1 MPYRLLFFAVLAVF
15 ALPLTA
21 ETPMTKVK
29 IEVKDLEGKP
39 VERASV
45 IVNFMEGR
53 SVMKLGKANMKT
65 WELKTN
71 QEGIAKLPAIPQG
84 KIRVQVIAK
93 KYQTFGD
100 VFDVNQE
107 EKTIPIK
114 LNPPQQQYSAHQ

>member
-1 MPYRLLFFAVLAVF
+1 MISRLLLFLVVTCI
-15 ALPLTA
+15 ALPLAA
-21 ETPMTKVK
+21 ETPMTKIR

-45 IVNFMEGR
+45 IVNFIEGR
-53 SVMKLGKANMKT
+53 SMMKLGKSNVKT

-71 QEGIAKLPAIPQG
+71 QEGIAKLPSIPQG
-84 KIRVQVIAK
+84 KVRVQVIAK

-100 VFDVNQE
+100 VFEVTEE